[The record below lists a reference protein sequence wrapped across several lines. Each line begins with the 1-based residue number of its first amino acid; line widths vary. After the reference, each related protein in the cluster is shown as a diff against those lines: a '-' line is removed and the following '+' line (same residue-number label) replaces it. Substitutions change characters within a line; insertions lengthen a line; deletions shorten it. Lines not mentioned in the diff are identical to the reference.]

1 MPKRIVV
8 IDDSNL
14 MRNRISQCLTDAGHE
29 VVGKGKDGSEA
40 VDLYSRLRPDV
51 VTLDITMRGKD
62 GIDAAKEILAFDSNA
77 AIIFFTLLDIPNL
90 TARIARIKVKGVVRK
105 GDEDELLRVLDS
117 IS

>member
-1 MPKRIVV
+1 MAKRVVV

-40 VDLYSRLRPDV
+40 IYLYSRLRPDV

-62 GIDAAKEILAFDSNA
+62 GIAAAREILEYDSKA
-77 AIIFFTLLDIPNL
+77 AIIFYTLLDIPNL
-90 TARIARIKVKGVVRK
+90 AARIESVKVRNVVRK